1 MEWSSPGPP
10 SQLEV
15 EENKKI
21 TLYTKARDIAKVM
34 NDYFILKV
42 QQIVKGLE
50 KVPTDLS
57 GCKEIT
63 KGRKISLSMKFVSL
77 RKVRELLGE
86 LKNKTSSSIDQLD
99 NFAVKVA
106 AD

>member
-34 NDYFILKV
+34 NDFFILKV

-50 KVPTDLS
+50 
-57 GCKEIT
+57 
-63 KGRKISLSMKFVSL
+63 
-77 RKVRELLGE
+77 
-86 LKNKTSSSIDQLD
+86 
-99 NFAVKVA
+99 
-106 AD
+106 